1 MSKVSGSYD
10 RSLASDLKSRP
21 SKKKSTVGKKMKE
34 TLSGYFF
41 MGPAIFVIGVF
52 ILVPIFY
59 AVFLSFHK
67 VELLGGT
74 SYQFTGI
81 ENFKR
86 MTIDSRAMISLK
98 NTAEYVAIVV
108 PIQTF
113 LALVMAAVLN
123 SDIKG
128 KNWFRIIFFLPT
140 VTSSAVLT
148 LIFMWMYNPDGLINH
163 VLAFVNLPTY
173 NWLADPSIALK
184 SIMIMNIWSTA
195 PFFMIIYLAAMQ
207 DIPETMYEAA
217 TIDGANWWQKFIKIT
232 IPMLKP
238 VTFFVVVMGVIGT
251 FQLFDQSYIFSG
263 GSGGP
268 NNSTLTIVLLIYQYA
283 FKLLDMG
290 YASALAVVLAII
302 ILIVTVIQ
310 RKLFAEEKL
319 HD

>member
-1 MSKVSGSYD
+1 MSKGHSSNQPLEKHDINTNYTK
-10 RSLASDLKSRP
+10 RKPL
-21 SKKKSTVGKKMKE
+21 GKALKE
-34 TLSGYFF
+34 TLTGYFF
-41 MGPAIFVIGVF
+41 MGPAIFVIGIF
-52 ILVPIFY
+52 ILIPIFY
-59 AVFLSFHK
+59 AIFLSFNK

-74 SYQFTGI
+74 SYQFTGLD
-81 ENFKR
+81 NFMR
-86 MTIDSRAMISLK
+86 MEVDSRALISLK

-113 LALVMAAVLN
+113 LALILAAVLN

-128 KNWFRIIFFLPT
+128 KNLFRIIFFLPT

-173 NWLADPSIALK
+173 NWLADPAIALK

-207 DIPETMYEAA
+207 DISDSIYEAA
-217 TIDGANWWQKFIKIT
+217 TIDGANWWQKFFKIT

-238 VTFFVVVMGVIGT
+238 VTFFVVVMSVIGT

-302 ILIVTVIQ
+302 ILVVTVIQ
-310 RKLFAEEKL
+310 RKFFAEEKL